1 MLKKRAPMSK
11 STDLLSAAK
20 NLAPV
25 ERLDLIEQLLDGLDK
40 PDEALDALWVQE
52 AEDRLAAYRRGEIR
66 AVSLS
71 DVMAKYTSK

>member
-1 MLKKRAPMSK
+1 MSK